1 MSGVRRMT
9 KVRSFPFRL
18 FGFVLLVVSAF
29 SMPLQAA
36 ESDGLPPLPPLT
48 DPASE
53 EQLLGKFVWAD
64 LFSNDIAA
72 SRAFYQE
79 LLGWEWRWVSEPPNP
94 YGIFSLRGYDL
105 AGLAFRDME
114 GDEPYSRWVHYV
126 SVADVAVAEDLI
138 NGMGGRTL
146 MRRSAADRG
155 EFAILAS
162 ASEVLLG
169 VMRSS
174 SGDPPDTRSVP
185 GEWIWRQL
193 YTWNLDASMSALQQ
207 LADYQVTEADGS
219 DEIDRI
225 VSSGGYA
232 RAGVKA
238 LAADSEAGPS
248 WLGFVMANDVG
259 TLVDKVPG
267 LGGTVYYQA
276 QSGDMAIIAD
286 PGGALIGLVT
296 YDYPAEGA
304 QSEQSAQSGKEQLP

>member
-1 MSGVRRMT
+1 MPEVRRSM
-9 KVRSFPFRL
+9 SFTCFAIRL
-18 FGFVLLVVSAF
+18 FGAVLMGVSAVGTWA
-29 SMPLQAA
+29 QAA
-36 ESDGLPPLPPLT
+36 ESAELPPLPPLT
-48 DPASE
+48 DPATE
-53 EQLLGKFVWAD
+53 EALIGKFVWAD

-72 SRAFYQE
+72 SRTFYEE

-94 YGIFSLRGYDL
+94 YGIFSLRGYDI
-105 AGLAFRDME
+105 AGVAFRDME

-138 NGMGGRTL
+138 NSLGGRTL
-146 MRRSAADRG
+146 IRRNAADRG
-155 EFAILAS
+155 DFAILAS
-162 ASEVLLG
+162 GSEVLLG
-169 VMRSS
+169 VMRST

-193 YTWNLDASMSALQQ
+193 YTWNLDASMTALQQ
-207 LADYQVTEADGS
+207 LAGYEVMQADGT

-225 VSSGGYA
+225 ISSGGYA

-238 LAADSEAGPS
+238 LAADSDAGPT

-259 TLVDKVPG
+259 TLVDKVAG

-276 QSGDMAIIAD
+276 EDGDMAIIAD

-296 YDYPAEGA
+296 YDCPVPDEPGD
-304 QSEQSAQSGKEQLP
+304 QKEQLP